1 MGIDLRSTNFT
12 IKDGS
17 GNTKFST
24 ERRIPHLL
32 YNIPGVISVPTILG
46 PNPSAVTV
54 ERTDEFILINNN
66 NITTNDYFVLPFF
79 RINGGPAESGNNVLT
94 GGGSV
99 LLRIIRQPSTGLY
112 LGSTILN
119 TVVENG
125 TLKLV
130 CKQNLDKTG
139 YTNIEG
145 DDIINVAYRVYYGR
159 FQ

>member
-17 GNTKFST
+17 GNVKFSAD
-24 ERRIPHLL
+24 RRIPHLL

-46 PNPSAVTV
+46 PYPNATVV
-54 ERTDEFILINNN
+54 ERTDEFILINNT
-66 NITTNDYFVLPFF
+66 NISTSDYFVLPFF
-79 RINGGPAESGNNVLT
+79 KINGGPAESGDSVLT

-130 CKQNLDKTG
+130 CKHNLDRTG
-139 YTNIEG
+139 FTNIEG
-145 DDIINVAYRVYYGR
+145 DDTINVAYRVYYGR